1 MRRRFG
7 RWFLPEAPDVLGM
20 LRAQVRVTVEGLEAF
35 AEWAHGD
42 AARQQAVRDA
52 EHAADAKVRE
62 LRRALVTAFTT
73 PVEPLDLFELSL
85 GIDTVLNG
93 AKDAVRE
100 AEVMG
105 FAPDE
110 AVASM
115 ADLLA
120 EGMRHVERAVAALP
134 ARNDAATEAADAAV
148 KSMRRVER
156 VYRASMSSL
165 LEVDDLREVMT
176 RRELYRRVARLADA
190 EVEVAERVWYAVV
203 REA

>member
-1 MRRRFG
+1 MRRRLG

-20 LRAQVRVTVEGLEAF
+20 LRAQVRITVEGLDAF
-35 AEWAHGD
+35 AAWAHGD
-42 AARQQAVRDA
+42 ASQQQVVRDA
-52 EHAADAKVRE
+52 EHAADAQVRE
-62 LRRALVTAFTT
+62 LRRALVTAFAT
-73 PVEPLDLFELSL
+73 PLEPLDLFELSL
-85 GIDTVLNG
+85 RIDTVLNG

-105 FAPDE
+105 FEPDE

-120 EGMRHVERAVAALP
+120 EGMRHVERAIAALP
-134 ARNDAATEAADAAV
+134 ARTDAATEAADAAV

-156 VYRASMSSL
+156 VYRSAMSAL
-165 LEVDDLREVMT
+165 LELDDLREVMA
-176 RRELYRRVARLADA
+176 RRELYRRVARLAET
-190 EVEVAERVWYAVV
+190 EVEVGERVWYAVV